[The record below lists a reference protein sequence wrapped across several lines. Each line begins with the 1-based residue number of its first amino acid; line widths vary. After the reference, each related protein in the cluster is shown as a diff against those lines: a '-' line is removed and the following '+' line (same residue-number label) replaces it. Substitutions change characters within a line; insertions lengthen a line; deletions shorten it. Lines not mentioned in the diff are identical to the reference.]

1 MNISKDYILLILN
14 CKKYRHKAN
23 IQKNTWLHKLPTNI
37 SYYHVIGDISM
48 CNSNEYIFDEINNL
62 LYVNSKDDYLNLPHK
77 IITAIKA
84 VNDTFE
90 YKYIF
95 KTDDDQILLKDNFF
109 ETLINI
115 LDTKKNDYG
124 GFNINVKDHITTYW
138 TVHPELP
145 RDLFLKGTI
154 YCNGRF
160 YLLSNRVIQELLTHA
175 DKIKKLILEDHS
187 IGLYIDN
194 KFKKNILNINTNNIF
209 IDMDKLNLI

>member
-48 CNSNEYIFDEINNL
+48 CNSNE
-62 LYVNSKDDYLNLPHK
+62 
-77 IITAIKA
+77 
-84 VNDTFE
+84 
-90 YKYIF
+90 YIF